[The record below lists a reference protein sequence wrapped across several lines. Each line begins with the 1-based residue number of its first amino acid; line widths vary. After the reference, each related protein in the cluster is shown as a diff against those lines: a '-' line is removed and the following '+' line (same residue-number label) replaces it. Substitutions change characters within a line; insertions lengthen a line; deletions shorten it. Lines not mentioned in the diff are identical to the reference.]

1 MTTINQKMY
10 EKRMKRI
17 NKATNN
23 GKCWWLH
30 QALTYLPPK
39 KKEKKWQ
46 EEE

>member
-23 GKCWWLH
+23 GKCWWVLQSINAQRH
-30 QALTYLPPK
+30 FR
-39 KKEKKWQ
+39 KED
-46 EEE
+46 

>member
-1 MTTINQKMY
+1 MDKLKYI
-10 EKRMKRI
+10 EDRI

-39 KKEKKWQ
+39 KKELK
-46 EEE
+46 